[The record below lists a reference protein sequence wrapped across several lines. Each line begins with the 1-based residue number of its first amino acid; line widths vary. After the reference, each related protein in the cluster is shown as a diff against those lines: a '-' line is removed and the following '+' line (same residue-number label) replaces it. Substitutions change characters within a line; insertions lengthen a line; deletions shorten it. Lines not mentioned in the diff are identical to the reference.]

1 MTHLTL
7 ARGDA
12 AARGAGWIDR
22 AARRLVDRVLRDL
35 QQGRLTVVDASG
47 VRVFGASG
55 DLSAT
60 VHIADPVL
68 YQRLLTGGTL
78 AAARSYVRGEWWSDD
93 LTALC
98 RIMARNMDVADRF
111 DSGWARL
118 SKPFFA
124 AAHWARRN
132 TRRGSRRNIEAH
144 YDLGN
149 DFFRLFLDDTMTY
162 SCGVFEDDTTSLGEA
177 QHEKIDRICRM
188 LDLKPSDHL
197 LEIGTGWGAFA
208 IRAASLYGCRVTTT
222 TISRQQWEVAT
233 ERVREAGLGDRV
245 DVRLSD
251 YRDLS
256 GTFDKLV
263 SVEMIEAVGAEFLD
277 TFFQQC
283 SRRLAPGGLMVIQ
296 AITVPDTRY
305 DSYLRSVDF
314 IRQDVFPGSSLVS
327 VKAMNE
333 AVARSTDM
341 RPEAI
346 DDLTPHYAR
355 TLREWRARFLAR
367 LDDVRRLGY
376 SEDFIRRW
384 EFYLASCEAGFAEAT
399 TGLVQVRYAKGA
411 THG

>member
-1 MTHLTL
+1 MTDFTL
-7 ARGDA
+7 ARADA
-12 AARGAGWIDR
+12 SPREAGWIDR
-22 AARRLVDRVLRDL
+22 AARHLVDRLLRDL
-35 QQGRLTVVDASG
+35 RHGRLTVVDASG
-47 VRVFGASG
+47 VRAFGTSG

-60 VHIADPVL
+60 IHVADPIL

-93 LTALC
+93 LTTVC

-132 TRRGSRRNIEAH
+132 TRRGSRRNIGAH

-149 DFFRLFLDDTMTY
+149 SFFRLFLDETMTY
-162 SCGVFEDDTTSLGEA
+162 SCGVFEEATSSLAEA
-177 QHEKIDRICRM
+177 QRAKIDRICRT
-188 LDLKPSDHL
+188 LNLQPTDHL
-197 LEIGTGWGAFA
+197 LEIGTGWGEFA
-208 IRAASLYGCRVTTT
+208 IRAATTYGCRVTTT

-233 ERVREAGLGDRV
+233 QRVREAGLEARV
-245 DVRLSD
+245 DVRLTD
-251 YRDLS
+251 YRDLT

-263 SVEMIEAVGAEFLD
+263 SVEMIEAVGAAFLD

-283 SRRLAPGGLMVIQ
+283 GRRLAPGGRMVIQ
-296 AITVPDTRY
+296 AITVPDSRY
-305 DSYLRSVDF
+305 EGYLRSVDF

-327 VKAMNE
+327 VKAMND
-333 AVARSTDM
+333 AVARATDM
-341 RPEAI
+341 HAEAI

-355 TLREWRARFLAR
+355 TLREWRGRFMAR

-376 SEDFIRRW
+376 PEDFIRRW
-384 EFYLASCEAGFAEAT
+384 EFYLASCEAGFTEAT
-399 TGLVQVRYAKGA
+399 TGLVQVAYAKEA
-411 THG
+411 SRD